1 MTSPTTRQEHALT
14 GSCPCSGVSWKAK
27 LLPRAICVCHC
38 VDCRSS
44 SPSRSPIPFAFFP
57 NDCIWFS
64 SGDCSPA
71 MAEHDVSN
79 IKHVQESRAVR
90 GVCERCKTLIYMRY
104 HASPR
109 ETDVN
114 MALCDDK
121 NEVTRLRDATIHIF
135 CEGDEKE
142 VQQGQETWRGFSDQ
156 QRQNMEIWEREGRK
170 RRLDV

>member
-1 MTSPTTRQEHALT
+1 
-14 GSCPCSGVSWKAK
+14 
-27 LLPRAICVCHC
+27 
-38 VDCRSS
+38 
-44 SPSRSPIPFAFFP
+44 
-57 NDCIWFS
+57 
-64 SGDCSPA
+64 

-90 GVCERCKTLIYMRY
+90 GICERCNTLIYMRY

-121 NEVTRLRDATIHIF
+121 NAVTRLRDATIHIF
-135 CEGDEKE
+135 CDGDEKE